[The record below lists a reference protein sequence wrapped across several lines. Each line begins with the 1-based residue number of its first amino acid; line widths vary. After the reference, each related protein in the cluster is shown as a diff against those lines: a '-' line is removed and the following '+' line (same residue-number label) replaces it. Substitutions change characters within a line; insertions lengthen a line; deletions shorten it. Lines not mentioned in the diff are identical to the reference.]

1 MRVCATAAVRDAAD
15 RQRFLDGVH
24 ARAGVEAEVLSGEQE
39 AAASFA
45 GAVGGVAV
53 AMPALVL
60 DIGGGST
67 ELIVGYEP
75 ARRLDQPAAGLR
87 AAHGA
92 LPARG
97 PADGRAG
104 RDARAV
110 IADELDAATAA
121 LGIEPERPRSLV
133 GVAGTVTTLGALHLG
148 LEHYDPERIHGT
160 RVPRTVVGALTR
172 ALLSMPAR
180 DRAALGPVQ
189 PGREDVLAGGA
200 LILEAVLERFGFD
213 EVVVSETDILDG
225 LAAQALAL
233 TA

>member
-1 MRVCATAAVRDAAD
+1 MLT
-15 RQRFLDGVH
+15 
-24 ARAGVEAEVLSGEQE
+24 GEQE

-45 GAVGGVAV
+45 GAVGAVAV
-53 AMPALVL
+53 AIPALVL

-67 ELIVGYEP
+67 ELIIGTDTPEASTSRQLGCV
-75 ARRLDQPAAGLR
+75 RLTERCLR
-87 AAHGA
+87 TDPPTAEQVA
-92 LPARG
+92 
-97 PADGRAG
+97 
-104 RDARAV
+104 DARDV
-110 IADELDAATAA
+110 IAGELDAATAA
-121 LGIEPERPRSLV
+121 LGIEPELRPRSLV
-133 GVAGTVTTLGALHLG
+133 GVAGTVTTLAALHLG
-148 LEHYDPERIHGT
+148 LERYDPERIHGT

-213 EVVVSETDILDG
+213 EVVASERDMLDG